1 MKKRASTVSF
11 LGLGKLN
18 KEVTDRCS
26 QENRVSRK
34 IFSRITAILSIAY
47 YNLPARK
54 LMTSLQTGSDN
65 SSGRFSFDG
74 IGVPDNIY
82 FVPHAG

>member
-34 IFSRITAILSIAY
+34 RFSRITAILSITY
-47 YNLPARK
+47 YSLPVRK
-54 LMTSLQTGSDN
+54 LMTILQTGSDN

-74 IGVPDNIY
+74 IGVPDTIY

>member
-11 LGLGKLN
+11 LGLGKLK

-34 IFSRITAILSIAY
+34 RFSRITAILSMVY
-47 YNLPARK
+47 YSLPARK
-54 LMTSLQTGSDN
+54 LMTTLQTGSDN
-65 SSGRFSFDG
+65 SSGRFRFDG

>member
-34 IFSRITAILSIAY
+34 RFSRITAILSIAY
-47 YNLPARK
+47 YSLPARK

>member
-11 LGLGKLN
+11 LGLSKLN

-47 YNLPARK
+47 YSLPARK
-54 LMTSLQTGSDN
+54 LMTTLQTGFDN
-65 SSGRFSFDG
+65 LSGHFSFGG
-74 IGVPDNIY
+74 IGVPDNRY
-82 FVPHAG
+82 FVLHAG

>member
-54 LMTSLQTGSDN
+54 LMTILQPGSDN

-74 IGVPDNIY
+74 IGVPDNRY